1 MPRPK
6 KSERDRK
13 TRKGA
18 AGAETKGGAAA
29 SSQAP
34 APSDTTSEEMTVE
47 TLIRKL
53 EEDRKFAKKEGRAAA
68 AVNATVQMGR
78 LLRLLPDK
86 PGRPPSAHK
95 PGRSPAPPAKFDG
108 NYNDAARRILFL
120 LGLATK
126 ERAEEADKTNGQKRD
141 RPS

>member
-6 KSERDRK
+6 TSGRDRK
-13 TRKGA
+13 TRRAAARAKRKAGA
-18 AGAETKGGAAA
+18 AP
-29 SSQAP
+29 SSRAP
-34 APSDTTSEEMTVE
+34 APSGTTPAELTVE

-53 EEDRKFAKKEGRAAA
+53 EEDRELAVEEGRAAA
-68 AVNATVQMGR
+68 AVNATVAMGR

-86 PGRPPSAHK
+86 PGRPPSPHK
-95 PGRSPAPPAKFDG
+95 GGRSPAPPAKFDG

-126 ERAEEADKTNGQKRD
+126 KKADEADKANGQKRD
-141 RPS
+141 RSS